1 MQSRNV
7 GRSGLKVT
15 RLGLGTMT
23 WGRDTD
29 EHEAANQLRAYL
41 DAGGNFIDT
50 AAVYGDGDS
59 ERVIGGFINTLV
71 KRDEIVLAT
80 KGGISFQEGRRVV
93 NNSRASLLG
102 DLDQSLERLGVDFID
117 LWQVHAFDN
126 DIPLEETLSALD
138 HAVVSGRT
146 RYIGISNFN
155 GWQSARVASMQ
166 NPLLGKVA
174 ISSLQNEYSLLNRKV
189 EDEILPAAAHLGL
202 GFLAWSPLGRGVLTG
217 KYQDGMPIDSRG
229 ASQHFSSF
237 IAPYLNKRS
246 RSIVKAVIVAAESL
260 ALSPL
265 EVALAWL
272 RDRPGVTSSI
282 VGARTGAQLK
292 GVLRSEEIEIPHQ
305 VLAALDE
312 VSRAPQPE

>member
-237 IAPYLNKRS
+237 IAPYLDKRS

-305 VLAALDE
+305 VLEALDE

>member
-1 MQSRNV
+1 MQSRIV

-93 NNSRASLLG
+93 NNSRTSLLG

-305 VLAALDE
+305 VLEALDE

>member
-1 MQSRNV
+1 
-7 GRSGLKVT
+7 
-15 RLGLGTMT
+15 MT

-237 IAPYLNKRS
+237 IAPYLTKRS

-272 RDRPGVTSSI
+272 RDRTGVTSSI

-305 VLAALDE
+305 VLEALDE

>member
-1 MQSRNV
+1 MQSRSV

-305 VLAALDE
+305 VLEALDE

>member
-305 VLAALDE
+305 VLEALDE

>member
-272 RDRPGVTSSI
+272 RDRTGVTSSI

-305 VLAALDE
+305 VLEALDE

>member
-50 AAVYGDGDS
+50 AAAYGDGDS

-93 NNSRASLLG
+93 NNSRTSLLG

-117 LWQVHAFDN
+117 LWQVHAFDI

-305 VLAALDE
+305 VLEALDE

>member
-1 MQSRNV
+1 
-7 GRSGLKVT
+7 
-15 RLGLGTMT
+15 MT

-305 VLAALDE
+305 VLEALDE

>member
-1 MQSRNV
+1 
-7 GRSGLKVT
+7 
-15 RLGLGTMT
+15 MT

-50 AAVYGDGDS
+50 AAAYGDGDS

-93 NNSRASLLG
+93 NNSRTSLLG

-117 LWQVHAFDN
+117 LWQVHAFDI

-305 VLAALDE
+305 VLEALDE